1 METEVSSLCS
11 KLGEPSKAIPNVR
24 DSDMVENVIA
34 PDDSPILEGDTD
46 NSWEHRLNTF
56 KQKIEEL
63 QESYDQSYLE
73 IGRVLIQAREVYK
86 GHGDWIKWLKENVS
100 FSVRHAQRLI
110 RVAEMLDSDDATL
123 VSQLGL
129 TSSKAY
135 ILTRVS
141 KNDIGHFLHTF
152 FPVGDKKKP
161 VKNMTRRELELVVTE
176 FLKGK
181 VASRD
186 HEDATFNQG
195 VENLKDHVESNLEE
209 LKKILNKTIVSIK
222 KSDSGTR
229 DLWISELE
237 VLYKTGLDQLTAV
250 SE

>member
-1 METEVSSLCS
+1 M
-11 KLGEPSKAIPNVR
+11 K
-24 DSDMVENVIA
+24 
-34 PDDSPILEGDTD
+34 
-46 NSWEHRLNTF
+46 
-56 KQKIEEL
+56 L
-63 QESYDQSYLE
+63 QEDYDNSYLE

-86 GHGDWIKWLKENVS
+86 GHGDWIKWLKENVP
-100 FSVRHAQRLI
+100 FSVGHAQRLI
-110 RVAEMLDSDDATL
+110 RVAEMLASDDATL

-135 ILTRVS
+135 ILTRVG
-141 KNDIGHFLHTF
+141 KNDIDYFLHTF
-152 FPVGDKKKP
+152 FSVGGKKKP
-161 VKNMTRRELELVVTE
+161 VKDMTKRELELVVTK
-176 FLKGK
+176 FLKDK
-181 VASRD
+181 LVTRD

-229 DLWISELE
+229 DSWISGLE